1 MSIQAKYKTR
11 KQQAGGDNFYRI
23 YKDFHLYEKFYFPQ
37 LIQEP
42 DPVTKKALV
51 KRNEFT
57 LIREEMIVMLFFMTL
72 GMDLVMMSD
81 KKRML

>member
-1 MSIQAKYKTR
+1 MIISIEC
-11 KQQAGGDNFYRI
+11 